1 VSHAEGKK
9 CVANKEGFVENTL
22 NFVKAG
28 PMIHVN
34 FIVIA
39 IIIVETKIESITFIL
54 PLVVNW
60 WTWKEMF

>member
-1 VSHAEGKK
+1 
-9 CVANKEGFVENTL
+9 VENTL

-28 PMIHVN
+28 SVIFVN
-34 FIVIA
+34 FIVIV

-60 WTWKEMF
+60 WPWKEMF

>member
-1 VSHAEGKK
+1 
-9 CVANKEGFVENTL
+9 VENTL

-28 PMIHVN
+28 PVIYVN
-34 FIVIA
+34 FIVTV
-39 IIIVETKIESITFIL
+39 IIVAETKIGGITFIL